1 MCHRSVCPDDSGH
14 AQRQSRGVSG
24 WGRGS
29 LRLGTL
35 LATLLGSPPVLPAV
49 DLLPGAPESYTVR
62 PADTL
67 WSVASRFL
75 RDPWRWR
82 EVWQDQGDPA
92 HPSQLHPGDVLRLR
106 MVDGQPRIRIERV
119 GAPEVGQREGMP
131 VVRLSPRVRES
142 ALKEAIPTIPILS
155 IGPFLT
161 QSTVVQSDQ
170 IDDAPYVVGFPD
182 RRLVAGGGD
191 KVYVRR
197 IDSAEPGRF
206 HILRPGEAL
215 SSPKTNELLGYL
227 ATFVANV
234 ALERTGDPATLRVI
248 RAEREVAIGDRVI
261 PAPRD
266 ESLHNF
272 FPRPAPAG
280 VRARIMQVLKGVTQV
295 GQYDVVVI
303 DAGSRER
310 IEPGH
315 LFEVFQGGTQ
325 ELDRIR
331 KGDDDWNP
339 RGGSPLSAGSLVGDD
354 EGSRPWRQVDV
365 DDDAP
370 LPPTVEVRRQRPDFI
385 QPFER
390 SGLLMVF
397 RTFERVSFGIILNA
411 QKAMHVLDRLAPP
424 PA

>member
-1 MCHRSVCPDDSGH
+1 MCDRSVCPDDSGH
-14 AQRQSRGVSG
+14 AQRRLPGG
-24 WGRGS
+24 WGRGRWS
-29 LRLGTL
+29 LRFGAL
-35 LATLLGSPPVLPAV
+35 LVALLGSAPVRPAV
-49 DLLPGAPESYTVR
+49 DLLPGAPESYTVG

-67 WSVASRFL
+67 WTVASRFL

-106 MVDGQPRIRIERV
+106 RVDGQPRIRIERV
-119 GAPEVGQREGMP
+119 GAPEIGHREGLP

-182 RRLVAGGGD
+182 RRLVAGVGD

-197 IDSAEPGRF
+197 IDRAEPGRF

-215 SSPKTNELLGYL
+215 HSPKTNELLGYL
-227 ATFVANV
+227 AIFVASA
-234 ALERTGDPATLRVI
+234 ALERTGDPATLRVV

-280 VRARIMQVLKGVTQV
+280 VRARILQVLKGVTQV

-315 LFEVFQGGTQ
+315 LFEVFQGGGQ

-331 KGDDDWNP
+331 KGDDDWQRQGENL
-339 RGGSPLSAGSLVGDD
+339 LSARSLDGDD
-354 EGSRPWRQVDV
+354 ESFRPWRQEDA

-411 QKAMHVLDRLAPP
+411 RKAMHVLDRLAPP